1 MNLESPKLA
10 DEAEIPPRCARA
22 GSQAHVGRQRDP
34 TGAMLALAVAATG
47 GAMSPAAPVLAS
59 QFPSLHNLRDLGG
72 TPCGGANV
80 IAPARVLRA
89 ASPADVSQ
97 EDFSALLARLP
108 GLRVVDLRSE
118 ADALEDE
125 GARLLVRPRRPPSR
139 TCPTRASPPR
149 LEHGTSWGNTARA

>member
-1 MNLESPKLA
+1 
-10 DEAEIPPRCARA
+10 
-22 GSQAHVGRQRDP
+22 
-34 TGAMLALAVAATG
+34 MLALAVAATG

-89 ASPADVSQ
+89 ASPADVSR
-97 EDFSALLARLP
+97 EDFNALLARLP

-125 GARLLVRPRRPPSR
+125 GARLLVRPPRPPSR
-139 TCPTRASPPR
+139 ACPARASPPR
-149 LEHGTSWGNTARA
+149 LEHGTPWGNTARA